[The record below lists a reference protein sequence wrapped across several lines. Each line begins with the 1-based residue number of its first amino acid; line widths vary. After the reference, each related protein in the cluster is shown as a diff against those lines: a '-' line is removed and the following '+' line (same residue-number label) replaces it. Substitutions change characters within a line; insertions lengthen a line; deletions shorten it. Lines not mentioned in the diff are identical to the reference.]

1 MATDKA
7 LHYVSLARKA
17 NLVELG
23 EEPVGTA
30 ARMHRARLVIVAAD
44 ASAHTLRRAQGFVA
58 GTGQHCIQIPFSKE
72 QLGAAVGR
80 SSLALAAFSDPAMA
94 LAFVKALD
102 APQQYEAVTD
112 DLTLRSSRVKQ
123 RQQEKKA
130 RRRTIASGPKTG
142 RKKS

>member
-1 MATDKA
+1 MTTDKA
-7 LHYVSLARKA
+7 LRYVSLARKA

-30 ARMHRARLVIVAAD
+30 TRMHRARLVIVAAD
-44 ASAHTLRRAQGFVA
+44 ASAHTWHRAQGFVA
-58 GTGQHCIQIPFSKE
+58 GTGQHCIQVPFSKE

-80 SSLALAAFSDPAMA
+80 SSLALAAFADPALA

-102 APQQYEAVTD
+102 APQQYEAIAA
-112 DLTLRSSRVKQ
+112 DLAMRSNRVKQ
-123 RQQEKKA
+123 RRQEKKA
-130 RRRTIASGPKTG
+130 RRKGPANGPRTD